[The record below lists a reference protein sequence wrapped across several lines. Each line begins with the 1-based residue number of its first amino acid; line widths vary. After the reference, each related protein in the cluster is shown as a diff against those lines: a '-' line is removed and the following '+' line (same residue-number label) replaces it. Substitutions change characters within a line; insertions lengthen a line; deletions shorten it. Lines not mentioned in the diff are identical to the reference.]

1 MSCVHYI
8 LCINSGSSSL
18 KFALYRMAYDD
29 ETLLAR
35 GAVERIGLDGG
46 RMWIRTG
53 KKGAA
58 VEVSRDVQD
67 HHTAVWEAFQLLE
80 GLHLAKPSAIGHR
93 IVHGGPAHF
102 QPVRVDPALLA
113 EFKSFITF
121 APLHLPA
128 QIKCIEAVTGHFP
141 ELPQIACFDTAFHR
155 RMPELA
161 QRFPLPQK
169 YWEDGIRRYGFH
181 GLSYEYVLE
190 ALEKPRL
197 KRIIIAH
204 LGNGASMAAICDGC
218 PVDTTMG
225 FTPTGGFLMGTRT
238 GDLDPGILIYL
249 MSEKS
254 YTAQQIEHLVNDQ
267 AGLLG
272 LSGTSPDMQTLLA
285 RRGDDPF
292 ASLAIDM
299 FCHQVRKSI
308 GALAATLGGL
318 DLLVFT
324 GGIGE
329 KAAPVRLEVCQG
341 LAYLGIR
348 VDENRN
354 AAHTDPISSSE
365 STCMVRI
372 IPTNEDLVIARHA
385 FRLLAV

>member
-18 KFALYRMAYDD
+18 KFALYRMAYED

-46 RMWIRTG
+46 RMWIRAG
-53 KKGAA
+53 KKGPA
-58 VEVSRDVQD
+58 VEVSRDVQN
-67 HHTAVWEAFQLLE
+67 HRAAVWEAFRMLD
-80 GLHLAKPSAIGHR
+80 GLHLARPSAIGHR

-102 QPVRVDPALLA
+102 RPVRVDPALLA
-113 EFKSFITF
+113 ELKSLMIF

-128 QIKCIEAVTGHFP
+128 HIKCIEAVTGHFP

-155 RMPELA
+155 SMPELA

-169 YWEDGIRRYGFH
+169 YWEEGIRRYGFH

-190 ALEKPRL
+190 ALGKSKPE
-197 KRIIIAH
+197 RIIIAH
-204 LGNGASMAAICDGC
+204 LGNGASMAAIYDGC

-238 GDLDPGILIYL
+238 GDLDPGLLVYL
-249 MSEKS
+249 MSERKC
-254 YTAQQIEHLVNDQ
+254 TAQQIEHLVNDQ

-272 LSGTSPDMQTLLA
+272 ISGTSPDMKTLLA
-285 RRGDDPF
+285 RREHDSL
-292 ASLAIDM
+292 AALAIDM
-299 FCHQVRKSI
+299 FCYQVRKSI

-329 KAAPVRLEVCQG
+329 KAAPVRLEVCHG

-354 AAHTDPISSSE
+354 AAHGDPISIPT
-365 STCMVRI
+365 STCAVRI
-372 IPTNEDLVIARHA
+372 IPTNEDLVIARHS
-385 FRLLAV
+385 FRLLTL